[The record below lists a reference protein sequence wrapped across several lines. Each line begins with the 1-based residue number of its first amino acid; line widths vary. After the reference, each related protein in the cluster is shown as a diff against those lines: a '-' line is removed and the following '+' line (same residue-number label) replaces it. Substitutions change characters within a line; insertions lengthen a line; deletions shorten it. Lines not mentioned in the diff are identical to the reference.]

1 MKTTMTFVK
10 YLHNTNSFIV
20 QSPYRILPSLCHL
33 TLDPEKSVRDAVFR
47 VLKGFLS
54 KVEKVSEDPSLKEVM
69 GKN

>member
-20 QSPYRILPSLCHL
+20 QSHYRILPSLCHL